1 MALNPA
7 MADLLFHHHPP
18 PGHNPTKFIV
28 QDITH
33 NALPRPHSTGV
44 SAVAPHQDAGMSID
58 EEAPR
63 VAEISK
69 APEVPKIPLVP
80 VPPGIPEAAKISKAS
95 DAPTAPKAPVT
106 AEAPKIPEIPKSP
119 TVPNSPE
126 AAKPA
131 EVPVAPGPFR
141 LCRQSSSLLLDATDM
156 DKVVKQKDEVVVE
169 SVDGHLYSI
178 QTDETQCN
186 GLCEANLFQSTHHLT
201 RHSSASSHS
210 SSSSK
215 LNTVL
220 SYQAHEGYKNAPQNL
235 IEIVAPH
242 THTLLRKEACFT
254 HYQAMEYL
262 MQKSPLFL
270 ESLLTEIVASRGEG
284 SNLLSLLMKCGIL
297 QYCNPHLL

>member
-7 MADLLFHHHPP
+7 MADLLLHHPP

-95 DAPTAPKAPVT
+95 DAPIAPKAPVT
-106 AEAPKIPEIPKSP
+106 AEAPKIPEI
-119 TVPNSPE
+119 PNSPE

-270 ESLLTEIVASRGEG
+270 ESSPTEIVASRGEG

>member
-7 MADLLFHHHPP
+7 MAVLLFHHHPP

-95 DAPTAPKAPVT
+95 DAPIAPKAPVT
-106 AEAPKIPEIPKSP
+106 AEAPKIPEI
-119 TVPNSPE
+119 PNSPE

-210 SSSSK
+210 SSSSSK

-242 THTLLRKEACFT
+242 TTHAAPQRSLLHALPSHGIPDAE
-254 HYQAMEYL
+254 
-262 MQKSPLFL
+262 KSPL
-270 ESLLTEIVASRGEG
+270 S
-284 SNLLSLLMKCGIL
+284 GIL
-297 QYCNPHLL
+297 THRDRGLARRRFQSPQPSHEVRHSAVL

>member
-7 MADLLFHHHPP
+7 MADLLLHHPP

-95 DAPTAPKAPVT
+95 DAPIAPKAPVT
-106 AEAPKIPEIPKSP
+106 AEAPKIPEI
-119 TVPNSPE
+119 PNSPE

-215 LNTVL
+215 LSTVL

-297 QYCNPHLL
+297 QYCNPYLL

>member
-95 DAPTAPKAPVT
+95 DAPIAPKAPVT
-106 AEAPKIPEIPKSP
+106 AEAPKIPEI
-119 TVPNSPE
+119 PNSPE

-169 SVDGHLYSI
+169 SVDGHLCSI
-178 QTDETQCN
+178 PTHETQCN

-201 RHSSASSHS
+201 RHSSASSHSS

-297 QYCNPHLL
+297 QYCNPYLL

>member
-1 MALNPA
+1 MDPEQTVALNPA
-7 MADLLFHHHPP
+7 MADLILHHHPP
-18 PGHNPTKFIV
+18 LNHNPAKFII

-33 NALPRPHSTGV
+33 NALPRPEVTGKSVV
-44 SAVAPHQDAGMSID
+44 SLHQDAGMPID
-58 EEAPR
+58 EE
-63 VAEISK
+63 VSVV
-69 APEVPKIPLVP
+69 PEVPKESTVL
-80 VPPGIPEAAKISKAS
+80 
-95 DAPTAPKAPVT
+95 
-106 AEAPKIPEIPKSP
+106 KIPEIPTPLTIPKSP
-119 TVPNSPE
+119 ETT
-126 AAKPA
+126 KPP

-178 QTDETQCN
+178 QTDETQGN

-220 SYQAHEGYKNAPQNL
+220 SYQTHEGYKNAPQNL
-235 IEIVAPH
+235 IEIIAPH
-242 THTLLRKEACFT
+242 THTLFRKEACFT

-262 MQKSPLFL
+262 MQRSPLF
-270 ESLLTEIVASRGEG
+270 S
-284 SNLLSLLMKCGIL
+284 GIL
-297 QYCNPHLL
+297 THRDRGVTRRRFQPPQPAYEVWHSAVL

>member
-80 VPPGIPEAAKISKAS
+80 VPPEIPEAPKISKAS

-106 AEAPKIPEIPKSP
+106 AEAPKIPEI
-119 TVPNSPE
+119 PNSPE

-270 ESLLTEIVASRGEG
+270 ESSPTEIVASRGEG

>member
-7 MADLLFHHHPP
+7 MADLLLHHPP

-95 DAPTAPKAPVT
+95 DAPIAPKAPVT
-106 AEAPKIPEIPKSP
+106 AEAPKIPEI
-119 TVPNSPE
+119 PNSPE

-215 LNTVL
+215 LSTVL

>member
-1 MALNPA
+1 
-7 MADLLFHHHPP
+7 
-18 PGHNPTKFIV
+18 
-28 QDITH
+28 
-33 NALPRPHSTGV
+33 
-44 SAVAPHQDAGMSID
+44 MSID

-95 DAPTAPKAPVT
+95 DAPIAPKAPVT
-106 AEAPKIPEIPKSP
+106 AEAPKIPEI
-119 TVPNSPE
+119 PNSPE

-270 ESLLTEIVASRGEG
+270 ESSPTEIVASRGEG

>member
-7 MADLLFHHHPP
+7 MAVLLLHHHPP

-44 SAVAPHQDAGMSID
+44 SAVAPHQDAGMPID

-95 DAPTAPKAPVT
+95 DAPIAPKAPVT
-106 AEAPKIPEIPKSP
+106 AEAPKIPEI
-119 TVPNSPE
+119 PNSPE

-297 QYCNPHLL
+297 QYCNRRVS

>member
-7 MADLLFHHHPP
+7 MADLLLHRHPP

-80 VPPGIPEAAKISKAS
+80 VPPEIPETPKISKAS
-95 DAPTAPKAPVT
+95 DAPTAPKSPVT
-106 AEAPKIPEIPKSP
+106 AEAPKIHEIPKSP
-119 TVPNSPE
+119 ET
-126 AAKPA
+126 AKPA

-242 THTLLRKEACFT
+242 THTLFRKEACFT

-270 ESLLTEIVASRGEG
+270 ESSPTEIVASRGEG

-297 QYCNPHLL
+297 QYCNPYLL